1 MRKMVLLSLV
11 VICAL
16 AIIHAF
22 FMPWAKASVSTTKVA
37 KDLTKS
43 ATGGVLEN
51 TPFAGKFIRGL
62 NKATDKISD
71 LGDIQI
77 KTAVS
82 GYDIPTLVNKKSSQI
97 AISIASIIFKDAKDL
112 DKKSMLVYL
121 LPIFAFV
128 CIGLAVLGLKNKIAL
143 IAMAV
148 LSGGIAIGGLYN
160 MMTMDLSKLPIQVSI
175 EQGLWQT
182 MYAYLLI
189 CVAGATWLALDIVGA
204 KKAK

>member
-1 MRKMVLLSLV
+1 MRKIVLLALV

-22 FMPWAKASVSTTKVA
+22 FMPWAKASASATKVA
-37 KDLTKS
+37 KTLEKS
-43 ATGGVLEN
+43 ATRGILEN

-62 NKATDKISD
+62 DKATDKISE

-82 GYDIPTLVNKKSSQI
+82 GYDIPTLINKKSSQI
-97 AISIASIIFKDAKDL
+97 AIAIASVMFKDAKDL

-121 LPIFAFV
+121 LPLFALV
-128 CIGLAVLGLKNKIAL
+128 CIGLAIVGLKNKIAVMV
-143 IAMAV
+143 MAV
-148 LSGGIAIGGLYN
+148 ISGAIAIGGLYN
-160 MMTMDLSKLPIQVSI
+160 MMTIDLSSLPIQISI

-182 MYAYLLI
+182 MYAYLI
-189 CVAGATWLALDIVGA
+189 IFVIGIAWIVLDLKEA
-204 KKAK
+204 KK